1 MSRVVL
7 DTNSLLVSIGRKS
20 PYRPV
25 FDALLS
31 SQYELLVSNDII
43 SEYAEIIERKANAKW
58 ETVRQMKQPGE
69 PTAGAEK
76 QRTTDSWSGWVTG
89 GERVA
94 IRSKKPWDRNQR
106 RNTFVLSTEQA

>member
-69 PTAGAEK
+69 PTARASNNLQPALSVDWLHASLQVGRRSNAP
-76 QRTTDSWSGWVTG
+76 QALHLTG
-89 GERVA
+89 
-94 IRSKKPWDRNQR
+94 
-106 RNTFVLSTEQA
+106 